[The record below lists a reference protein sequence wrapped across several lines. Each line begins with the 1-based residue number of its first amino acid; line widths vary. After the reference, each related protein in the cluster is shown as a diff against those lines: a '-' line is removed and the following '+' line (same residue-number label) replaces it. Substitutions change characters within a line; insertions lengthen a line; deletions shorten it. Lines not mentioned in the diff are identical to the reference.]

1 MQGNQNT
8 FYLTLPSNGYDTI
21 YRDNTPRRFKA
32 KLLKTISL
40 PEREWEMALSSI
52 SFLSALSSSI
62 RNDYRSLVDLDFMC
76 GLNLSMDG
84 VKDHHGDFIS
94 RKEYWIQGSK
104 MKYEMGRKEKDLSAS
119 KDGVDFWNRMIAL
132 LTYRLHSKLLI
143 KASGII
149 TNDKTLLSEKKTLQ
163 MARIFMGKRGWHIQV
178 EDGQWWDRWSIQI
191 WT

>member
-1 MQGNQNT
+1 
-8 FYLTLPSNGYDTI
+8 
-21 YRDNTPRRFKA
+21 
-32 KLLKTISL
+32 
-40 PEREWEMALSSI
+40 
-52 SFLSALSSSI
+52 
-62 RNDYRSLVDLDFMC
+62 
-76 GLNLSMDG
+76 MDG

-132 LTYRLHSKLLI
+132 LTYRLHSKLPI

-149 TNDKTLLSEKKTLQ
+149 SKDKTLLSEKKTLQ
-163 MARIFMGKRGWHIQV
+163 MARIFMGKRGWYIQV
-178 EDGQWWDRWSIQI
+178 EDGQWCDRWSIQI

>member
-1 MQGNQNT
+1 
-8 FYLTLPSNGYDTI
+8 
-21 YRDNTPRRFKA
+21 
-32 KLLKTISL
+32 
-40 PEREWEMALSSI
+40 
-52 SFLSALSSSI
+52 
-62 RNDYRSLVDLDFMC
+62 
-76 GLNLSMDG
+76 MDG

-149 TNDKTLLSEKKTLQ
+149 TNDKTLLSEKKHY
-163 MARIFMGKRGWHIQV
+163 R
-178 EDGQWWDRWSIQI
+178 
-191 WT
+191 